1 MPQMRHIQG
10 LLHSVQTSLRR
21 IPGICAQEA
30 QQMVADLQ
38 EVSQL
43 VSTEAGQMLDCIVNM
58 QLDVDF
64 NHGDFARMSVNAVI
78 EKAQLERAT
87 QRVVELETELEEV
100 KAAASQ
106 ERDRL
111 AKEKNQIKDDL
122 KMMSEEFAQSREK
135 VRQSSGSPD
144 SRDHLVK
151 VRISTAQA
159 PFHLQQTIDSHRTR
173 ISRSFYSTWRTRS
186 TTVALSGSC
195 ATTTPT

>member
-1 MPQMRHIQG
+1 MPQIRHIQE

-30 QQMVADLQ
+30 QQMVSDLQ

-100 KAAASQ
+100 KTAASQ
-106 ERDRL
+106 ERDKL
-111 AKEKNQIKDDL
+111 AKEKGQIKDDL
-122 KMMSEEFAQSREK
+122 RMMSEEFGKFREK

-144 SRDHLVK
+144 SQDHLVK
-151 VRISTAQA
+151 VRISPAQA
-159 PFHLQQTIDSHRTR
+159 PCYLPRVTDLHRTR
-173 ISRSFYSTWRTRS
+173 ISRSFCNIWRTKS

-195 ATTTPT
+195 DITTPT